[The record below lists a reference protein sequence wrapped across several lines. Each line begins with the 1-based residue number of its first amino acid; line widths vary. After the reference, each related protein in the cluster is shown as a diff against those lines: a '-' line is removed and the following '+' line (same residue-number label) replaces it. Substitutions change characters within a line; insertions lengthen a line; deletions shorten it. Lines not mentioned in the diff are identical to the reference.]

1 MLYLLEGARRFFLF
15 AESIYDPVGKD
26 VANKAHIETKER

>member
-1 MLYLLEGARRFFLF
+1 LF